1 MAIILITGAKG
12 QLGNELKVVSQKY
25 YGYDF
30 IFTDVDTLDIT
41 NPVKTAEYIKKTRP
55 DWIINCAAYNQV
67 DKAESDYQTA
77 LLINGIAVKNI
88 SDSIKDSTCR
98 FIHISTDYVFDGKS
112 NVPYSDNSPAFPLSA
127 YGRSKFEGEK
137 AALTHHGSMI
147 LRTSWLY
154 SSFGKNF
161 VKTIIRLGNE
171 KDSIQVVSD
180 QTGTPTYA
188 RDLAEAIMQIISGV
202 IRNQIAFNAGIY
214 NYSNEGLCS
223 WYDFAVAIIEDAGLE
238 CEVIPILSED
248 YPTDAKRPA
257 YSVMNKSKIKENYNI
272 IIPHWRSSLKRCI
285 KIIDNPLL
293 I

>member
-272 IIPHWRSSLKRCI
+272 VIPHWRTSLKRFI

-293 I
+293 K

>member
-161 VKTIIRLGNE
+161 VKTIISLGNE